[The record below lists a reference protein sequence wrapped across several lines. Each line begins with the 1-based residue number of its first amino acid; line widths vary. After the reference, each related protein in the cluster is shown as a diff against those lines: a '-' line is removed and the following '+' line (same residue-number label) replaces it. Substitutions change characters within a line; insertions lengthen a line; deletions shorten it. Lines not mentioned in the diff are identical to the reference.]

1 MVCAKLVIKSS
12 YLVVAVDWGRVV
24 RYGQNP
30 LNSNTQIAL
39 QAPGKEH
46 PLYSKTLEL
55 VENKQS
61 PAYLGISST
70 IIFTS
75 FTPIY
80 HRIIIGFHP

>member
-1 MVCAKLVIKSS
+1 MVCAKLAIKSS

-46 PLYSKTLEL
+46 PLHSKTLGK

-70 IIFTS
+70 IIFIPS
-75 FTPIY
+75 SPIY
-80 HRIIIGFHP
+80 HRIVIGFRP